1 MDSFSIVL
9 TRIHRDCDEQFVAA
23 ENALAANNR
32 DEALRHFTDFRRIIE
47 HHLQT
52 EEEVL
57 FPAFEQR
64 TGSSMG
70 PTQVMRMEHIQIREL
85 IAAMASSLE
94 GRNKQ
99 EYLGQSDTLM
109 VLMQQHNIKEENVL
123 YPMTDQVLAG
133 EREQLLPRMLATE
146 TGAGNRGGV

>member
-1 MDSFSIVL
+1 MDSFSHIL
-9 TRIHRDCDEQFVAA
+9 TRIHRHCDEQFVAA
-23 ENALAANNR
+23 ENAVAANNW
-32 DEALRHFTDFRRIIE
+32 DVAQRHFTDFRRTTE
-47 HHLQT
+47 HHLST

-64 TGSSMG
+64 TGNSMG
-70 PTQVMRMEHIQIREL
+70 PTQVMRMEHIQMREL
-85 IAAMASSLE
+85 IAAMANSLE
-94 GRNKQ
+94 KHNKQ

-133 EREQLLPRMLATE
+133 EREQLLHRMQATVDA
-146 TGAGNRGGV
+146 TSNNHGT